1 MGKKEKHVEAN
12 ALAPIPKS
20 ERQSWISLA
29 LVQAGICVCAS
40 SFLEGALLAEAM
52 PLGEAILAGSLGNLL
67 VVIFMTIIGFQGSD
81 LGLASCTLAESS
93 FGKKGARYLV
103 SVVFAINLVGWFGI
117 TNEICG
123 DAFTNFMAET
133 FGIHIPLIASNILW
147 GLIMLI
153 TAVYGMRAM
162 EKLNAVSIPFLLIVM
177 AVGTYLAIREYGFS
191 AATQEVERTMS
202 FMAGVS
208 LAFDFYAVGVVTA
221 ADVSRFQ
228 KNRVETAKSTIWGV
242 LPVAVLTLSLGAIL
256 TKISGEYD
264 ISMVLIMVGL
274 PFVGILSIIL
284 STWTTNSS
292 NIYSGGLDVV
302 MAFNLP
308 DHRRR
313 EVTVVAGII
322 GTLLGAFG
330 VLDHIE
336 TFLSFLAYLVCP
348 VEGAM
353 IADYW
358 IVGKGKPERWHSMD
372 GTNWAG
378 VISWVLGAVG
388 GYLLA
393 YAYVGIFISLIAYVV
408 IEKFIPSL
416 SREET
421 PANER
426 KAQ

>member
-1 MGKKEKHVEAN
+1 MENNQKHVEAN
-12 ALAPIPKS
+12 ALAPIPQS
-20 ERQSWISLA
+20 ERQGWVSLA

-52 PLGEAILAGSLGNLL
+52 PLGEAILSGSLGNLL

-81 LGLASCTLAESS
+81 LGLASCTLSESS

-133 FGIHIPLIASNILW
+133 FGINIPLIVSNILW

-177 AVGTYLAIREYGFS
+177 AVGTYLAIKEYGID
-191 AATQEVERTMS
+191 AASEDVERSMS
-202 FMAGVS
+202 FMSGVS

-228 KNRVETAKSTIWGV
+228 KNRAETAKSTIWGV
-242 LPVAVLTLSLGAIL
+242 LPVAVITLSLGAVL

-264 ISMVLIMVGL
+264 ISMVLIQVGL
-274 PFVGILSIIL
+274 PFIGILSIIL

-308 DHRRR
+308 DNRRR

-336 TFLSFLAYLVCP
+336 SFLSFLAYLVCP
-348 VEGAM
+348 VGGAM

-358 IVGKGKPERWHSMD
+358 IVGKGKPENWHSVE
-372 GTNWAG
+372 GTNWTG
-378 VISWVLGAVG
+378 VISWVIGAVCA
-388 GYLLA
+388 YLIG
-393 YAYVGIFISLIAYVV
+393 YAYSGILIALVAYIVV
-408 IEKFIPSL
+408 EKFIPSQA
-416 SREET
+416 REGND
-421 PANER
+421 A
-426 KAQ
+426 KAE

>member
-1 MGKKEKHVEAN
+1 MENNQKHVEAN
-12 ALAPIPKS
+12 ALAPIPQS
-20 ERQSWISLA
+20 ERQGWVSLA

-52 PLGEAILAGSLGNLL
+52 PLGEAILSGSLGNLL

-81 LGLASCTLAESS
+81 LGLASCTLSESS

-133 FGIHIPLIASNILW
+133 FGINIPLIVSNILW

-177 AVGTYLAIREYGFS
+177 AVGTYLAIKEYGID
-191 AATQEVERTMS
+191 AASEDVERSMS
-202 FMAGVS
+202 FMSGVS

-228 KNRVETAKSTIWGV
+228 KNRAETAKSTIWGV
-242 LPVAVLTLSLGAIL
+242 LPVAVITLSLGAVL

-264 ISMVLIMVGL
+264 ISMVLIQVGL
-274 PFVGILSIIL
+274 PFIGILSIIL

-308 DHRRR
+308 DNRRR

-336 TFLSFLAYLVCP
+336 SFLSFLAYLVCP
-348 VEGAM
+348 VGGEM
-353 IADYW
+353 IED
-358 IVGKGKPERWHSMD
+358 
-372 GTNWAG
+372 
-378 VISWVLGAVG
+378 
-388 GYLLA
+388 
-393 YAYVGIFISLIAYVV
+393 
-408 IEKFIPSL
+408 
-416 SREET
+416 
-421 PANER
+421 
-426 KAQ
+426 

>member
-1 MGKKEKHVEAN
+1 MENNQKHVEAN
-12 ALAPIPKS
+12 ALAPIPQS
-20 ERQSWISLA
+20 ERQGWISLA

-52 PLGEAILAGSLGNLL
+52 PLGEAILSGSLGNLL

-81 LGLASCTLAESS
+81 LGLASCTLSESS

-133 FGIHIPLIASNILW
+133 FGINIPLIVSNILW

-177 AVGTYLAIREYGFS
+177 AVGTYLAIKEYGID
-191 AATQEVERTMS
+191 AASEDVERSMS
-202 FMAGVS
+202 FMSGVS

-228 KNRVETAKSTIWGV
+228 KNRAETAKSTIWGV
-242 LPVAVLTLSLGAIL
+242 LPVAVITLSLGAVL

-264 ISMVLIMVGL
+264 ISMVLIQVGL
-274 PFVGILSIIL
+274 PFIGILSIIL

-308 DHRRR
+308 DNRRR

-336 TFLSFLAYLVCP
+336 SFLSFLAYLVCP
-348 VEGAM
+348 VGGAM

-358 IVGKGKPERWHSMD
+358 IVGKGKPENWHSVE
-372 GTNWAG
+372 GTNWTG
-378 VISWVLGAVG
+378 IISWVIGAVCA
-388 GYLLA
+388 YLIG
-393 YAYVGIFISLIAYVV
+393 YAYSGILIALVAYIV
-408 IEKFIPSL
+408 IEKFIPSQ
-416 SREET
+416 SREGNN
-421 PANER
+421 A
-426 KAQ
+426 KAE

>member
-1 MGKKEKHVEAN
+1 MENNQKHVEAN
-12 ALAPIPKS
+12 ALAPIPQS
-20 ERQSWISLA
+20 ERQGWVSLA

-52 PLGEAILAGSLGNLL
+52 PLGEAILSGSLGNLL

-81 LGLASCTLAESS
+81 LGLASCTLSESS

-133 FGIHIPLIASNILW
+133 FGINIPLIVSNILW

-177 AVGTYLAIREYGFS
+177 AVGTYLAIKEYGID
-191 AATQEVERTMS
+191 AASEDVERSMS
-202 FMAGVS
+202 FMSGVS

-228 KNRVETAKSTIWGV
+228 KNRAETAKSTIWGV
-242 LPVAVLTLSLGAIL
+242 LPVAVITLSLGAVL

-264 ISMVLIMVGL
+264 ISMVLIQVGL
-274 PFVGILSIIL
+274 PFIGILSIIL

-308 DHRRR
+308 DNRRR

-336 TFLSFLAYLVCP
+336 SFLSFLAYLVCP
-348 VEGAM
+348 VGGAM

-358 IVGKGKPERWHSMD
+358 IGGKGKPENWHSVE
-372 GTNWAG
+372 GTNWTG
-378 VISWVLGAVG
+378 VISWVIGAVCA
-388 GYLLA
+388 YLIG
-393 YAYVGIFISLIAYVV
+393 YAYSGILIALVAYIVV
-408 IEKFIPSL
+408 EKFIPSQ
-416 SREET
+416 SREGND
-421 PANER
+421 A
-426 KAQ
+426 KAE

>member
-1 MGKKEKHVEAN
+1 MENNQKHVEAN
-12 ALAPIPKS
+12 ALAPIPQS
-20 ERQSWISLA
+20 ERQGWVSLA

-52 PLGEAILAGSLGNLL
+52 PLGEAILSGSLGNLL

-81 LGLASCTLAESS
+81 LGLASCTLSESS

-133 FGIHIPLIASNILW
+133 FGINIPLIVSNILW

-177 AVGTYLAIREYGFS
+177 AVGTYLAIKEYGID
-191 AATQEVERTMS
+191 AASEDVERSMS
-202 FMAGVS
+202 FMSGVS

-228 KNRVETAKSTIWGV
+228 KNRAETAKSTIWGV
-242 LPVAVLTLSLGAIL
+242 LPVAVITLSLGAVL

-264 ISMVLIMVGL
+264 ISMVLIQVGL
-274 PFVGILSIIL
+274 PFIGILSIIL

-308 DHRRR
+308 DNRRR

-336 TFLSFLAYLVCP
+336 SFLSFLAYLVCP
-348 VEGAM
+348 VGGAM

-358 IVGKGKPERWHSMD
+358 IVGKGKPENWHSVE
-372 GTNWAG
+372 GTNWTG
-378 VISWVLGAVG
+378 VISWVIGAVCA
-388 GYLLA
+388 YLIG
-393 YAYVGIFISLIAYVV
+393 YAYSGILIALVAYIVV
-408 IEKFIPSL
+408 EKFIPSQ
-416 SREET
+416 SREGNN
-421 PANER
+421 A
-426 KAQ
+426 KAE

>member
-1 MGKKEKHVEAN
+1 MGNHQKHAEIN

-20 ERQSWISLA
+20 ERQNWISLA

-67 VVIFMTIIGFQGSD
+67 VVIFMTIIGFAGSD
-81 LGLASCTLAESS
+81 LGLASCTLSESC
-93 FGKKGARYLV
+93 FGKSGARYLV

-123 DAFTNFMAET
+123 DAFTNFMGET
-133 FGIHIPLIASNILW
+133 FGIHIPLVASNILW

-153 TAVYGMRAM
+153 TAVYGMKAM
-162 EKLNAVSIPFLLIVM
+162 EKLNAVSIPFLLLVM
-177 AVGTYLAIREYGFS
+177 AVGTWLAIREYGLD
-191 AATQEVERTMS
+191 AASSDVERTMS

-242 LPVAVLTLSLGAIL
+242 LPVAVITLSLGAVL

-264 ISMVLIMVGL
+264 ISMVLIQVGL
-274 PFVGILSIIL
+274 PFIGILSIIL

-292 NIYSGGLDVV
+292 NIYSGGLDTV

-308 DHRRR
+308 DNRRR

-336 TFLSFLAYLVCP
+336 AFLSFLAYLVCP
-348 VEGAM
+348 VGGVM
-353 IADYW
+353 IAYYW
-358 IVGKGKPERWHSMD
+358 IVGKGRPENWHSVD
-372 GTNWAG
+372 GANWAG
-378 VISWVLGAVG
+378 IISWVIGAVG
-388 GYLLA
+388 AYLIT
-393 YAYVGIFISLIAYVV
+393 YAYSGILIAMAAYIVV
-408 IEKFIPSL
+408 ERFIPSA
-416 SREET
+416 SRSG
-421 PANER
+421 
-426 KAQ
+426 AQK

>member
-1 MGKKEKHVEAN
+1 MENNNKHVEAN
-12 ALAPIPKS
+12 ALTPIPAKD
-20 ERQSWISLA
+20 RQGWISLA

-52 PLGEAILAGSLGNLL
+52 PLGEAILAGTLGNLI
-67 VVIFMTIIGFQGSD
+67 VVVLMTIIGFQGSD
-81 LGLASCTLAESS
+81 LGIASCTLSESS
-93 FGKKGARYLV
+93 FGRKGARYLV
-103 SVVFAINLVGWFGI
+103 SVVFAINLIGWFGI

-133 FGIHIPLIASNILW
+133 FDIQIPLIASNILW
-147 GLIMLI
+147 GIIMLI

-177 AVGTYLAIREYGFS
+177 AVGTYLALRQYGFE
-191 AATQEVERTMS
+191 AATAEVERSMS

-228 KNRVETAKSTIWGV
+228 KNRVETAKSTILGV
-242 LPVAVLTLSLGAIL
+242 LPVAVITLSLGAIL

-264 ISMVLIMVGL
+264 ISLVLIQVGL
-274 PFVGILSIIL
+274 PVIGILSIIL

-308 DHRRR
+308 DNRRR

-336 TFLSFLAYLVCP
+336 SFLSFLAFLVCP
-348 VEGAM
+348 VGGAM
-353 IADYW
+353 MADYW
-358 IVGKGKPERWHSMD
+358 LVGKGKPENWHSVE
-372 GTNWAG
+372 GINWAG
-378 VISWVLGAVG
+378 IISWAVGAV
-388 GYLLA
+388 LA
-393 YAYVGIFISLIAYVV
+393 YLTGYAYTGILFSLAAYFIA
-408 IEKFIPSL
+408 EKLIPSK
-416 SREET
+416 SREVNRDE
-421 PANER
+421 
-426 KAQ
+426 KAV

>member
-1 MGKKEKHVEAN
+1 MENNQKHVEAN
-12 ALAPIPKS
+12 ALAPIPQS
-20 ERQSWISLA
+20 ERQGWVSLA

-52 PLGEAILAGSLGNLL
+52 PLGEAILSGSLGNLL

-81 LGLASCTLAESS
+81 LGLASCTLSESS

-133 FGIHIPLIASNILW
+133 FGINIPLIVSNILW

-177 AVGTYLAIREYGFS
+177 AVGTYLAIKEYGID
-191 AATQEVERTMS
+191 AASEDVERSMS
-202 FMAGVS
+202 FMSGVS

-228 KNRVETAKSTIWGV
+228 KNRAETAKSTIWGV
-242 LPVAVLTLSLGAIL
+242 LPVAVITLSLGAVL

-264 ISMVLIMVGL
+264 ISMVLIQVGL
-274 PFVGILSIIL
+274 PFIGILSIIL

-308 DHRRR
+308 DNRRR

-336 TFLSFLAYLVCP
+336 SFLSFLAYLVCP
-348 VEGAM
+348 VGGAM

-358 IVGKGKPERWHSMD
+358 IVGKGKPENWHSVE
-372 GTNWAG
+372 GTNWTG
-378 VISWVLGAVG
+378 VISWIIGAVCA
-388 GYLLA
+388 YLIG
-393 YAYVGIFISLIAYVV
+393 YAYSGILIALVAYIVV
-408 IEKFIPSL
+408 EKFIPSQ
-416 SREET
+416 SREGNN
-421 PANER
+421 A
-426 KAQ
+426 KAE

>member
-1 MGKKEKHVEAN
+1 MGEKQKHVEAN
-12 ALAPIPKS
+12 ALAPIPKE

-52 PLGEAILAGSLGNLL
+52 PLGEAILSGALGNLL
-67 VVIFMTIIGFQGSD
+67 VVIFMTIIGFAGSD
-81 LGLASCTLAESS
+81 LGLASCTLSESC
-93 FGKKGARYLV
+93 FGKTGARYLV

-133 FGIHIPLIASNILW
+133 FNIHFPLLASNILW

-177 AVGTYLAIREYGFS
+177 AVGTVLAIREYGFES
-191 AATQEVERTMS
+191 ANAEVERGMS

-228 KNRVETAKSTIWGV
+228 RNRAETAKSTIWGV
-242 LPVAVLTLSLGAIL
+242 LPIAVITLSLGAIL
-256 TKISGEYD
+256 TKISNEYD
-264 ISMVLIMVGL
+264 ISMVLIQVGL
-274 PFVGILSIIL
+274 PFMGILSIIL

-302 MAFNLP
+302 MAFNMP

-313 EVTVVAGII
+313 EVTIVAGVI

-330 VLDHIE
+330 VLDHVE
-336 TFLSFLAYLVCP
+336 AFLSFLAYLVCP
-348 VEGAM
+348 VGGVM

-358 IVGKGKPERWHSMD
+358 IVGKGKPQNWHSVE
-372 GTNWAG
+372 GTCWVG
-378 VISWVLGAVG
+378 VISWAVGAVAA
-388 GYLLA
+388 YLLA
-393 YAYVGIFISLIAYVV
+393 YAWTGIIISMVAYIIV
-408 IEKFIPSL
+408 ERFMPSR
-416 SREET
+416 SRE
-421 PANER
+421 A
-426 KAQ
+426 K

>member
-1 MGKKEKHVEAN
+1 MENNQKHVEAN
-12 ALAPIPKS
+12 ALAPIPQS
-20 ERQSWISLA
+20 ERQGWVSLA

-52 PLGEAILAGSLGNLL
+52 PLGEAILSGSLGNLL

-81 LGLASCTLAESS
+81 LGLASCTLSESS

-133 FGIHIPLIASNILW
+133 FGINIPLIVSNILW

-177 AVGTYLAIREYGFS
+177 AVGTYLAIKEYGID
-191 AATQEVERTMS
+191 AASEDVERSMS
-202 FMAGVS
+202 FMSGVS

-228 KNRVETAKSTIWGV
+228 KNRADTAKSTIWGV
-242 LPVAVLTLSLGAIL
+242 LPVAVITLSLGAVL

-264 ISMVLIMVGL
+264 ISMVLIQVGL
-274 PFVGILSIIL
+274 PFIGILSIIL

-308 DHRRR
+308 DNRRR

-336 TFLSFLAYLVCP
+336 SFLSFLAYLVCP
-348 VEGAM
+348 VGGAM

-358 IVGKGKPERWHSMD
+358 IVGKGKPENWHSVE
-372 GTNWAG
+372 GTNWTG
-378 VISWVLGAVG
+378 VISWVIGAVCA
-388 GYLLA
+388 YLIG
-393 YAYVGIFISLIAYVV
+393 YAYSGILIALVAYIVV
-408 IEKFIPSL
+408 EKFIPSQ
-416 SREET
+416 SREGNN
-421 PANER
+421 A
-426 KAQ
+426 KAE

>member
-1 MGKKEKHVEAN
+1 MENNQKHVEAN
-12 ALAPIPKS
+12 ALAPIPQS
-20 ERQSWISLA
+20 ERQGWVSLA

-52 PLGEAILAGSLGNLL
+52 PLGEAILSGSLGNLL

-81 LGLASCTLAESS
+81 LGLASCTLSESS

-133 FGIHIPLIASNILW
+133 FGINIPLIVSNILW

-177 AVGTYLAIREYGFS
+177 AVGTYLAIKEYGID
-191 AATQEVERTMS
+191 AASEDVERSMS
-202 FMAGVS
+202 FMSGVS

-228 KNRVETAKSTIWGV
+228 KNRAETAKSTIWGV
-242 LPVAVLTLSLGAIL
+242 LPVAVITLSLGAVL

-264 ISMVLIMVGL
+264 ISMVLIQVGL
-274 PFVGILSIIL
+274 PFIGILSIIL

-308 DHRRR
+308 DNRRR

-336 TFLSFLAYLVCP
+336 SFLSFLAYLVCP
-348 VEGAM
+348 VGGAM

-358 IVGKGKPERWHSMD
+358 IVGKGKPENWHSVE
-372 GTNWAG
+372 GTNWTG
-378 VISWVLGAVG
+378 IISWVIGAVCA
-388 GYLLA
+388 YLIG
-393 YAYVGIFISLIAYVV
+393 YAYSGILIALVAYIV
-408 IEKFIPSL
+408 IEKFIPSQ
-416 SREET
+416 SREGNN
-421 PANER
+421 A
-426 KAQ
+426 KAE

>member
-1 MGKKEKHVEAN
+1 MENNQKHVEAN
-12 ALAPIPKS
+12 ALAPIPQS
-20 ERQSWISLA
+20 ERQGWVSLA

-52 PLGEAILAGSLGNLL
+52 PLGEAILSGSLGNLL

-81 LGLASCTLAESS
+81 LGLASCTLSESS

-133 FGIHIPLIASNILW
+133 FGINIPLIVSNILW

-177 AVGTYLAIREYGFS
+177 AVGTYLAIKEYGID
-191 AATQEVERTMS
+191 AASEDVERSMS
-202 FMAGVS
+202 FMSGVS

-228 KNRVETAKSTIWGV
+228 KNRAETAKSTIWGV
-242 LPVAVLTLSLGAIL
+242 LPVAVITLSLGAVL

-264 ISMVLIMVGL
+264 ISMVLIQVGL
-274 PFVGILSIIL
+274 PFIGILSIIL

-308 DHRRR
+308 DNRRR

-336 TFLSFLAYLVCP
+336 SFLSFLAYLVCP
-348 VEGAM
+348 VGGAM

-358 IVGKGKPERWHSMD
+358 IVGKGKPENWHSVE
-372 GTNWAG
+372 GTNWTG
-378 VISWVLGAVG
+378 VISWVIGAVCA
-388 GYLLA
+388 YLIG
-393 YAYVGIFISLIAYVV
+393 YAYSGILIALVAYIVV
-408 IEKFIPSL
+408 EKFIPSQ
-416 SREET
+416 SREGND
-421 PANER
+421 A
-426 KAQ
+426 KAE

>member
-1 MGKKEKHVEAN
+1 MENNQKHAEIN
-12 ALAPIPKS
+12 ALAAIPQS
-20 ERQSWISLA
+20 ERQGWISLA

-67 VVIFMTIIGFQGSD
+67 VVVFMTIIGFQGSD
-81 LGLASCTLAESS
+81 LGLASCTLSESS

-103 SVVFAINLVGWFGI
+103 SVIFAINLVGWFGI

-133 FGIHIPLIASNILW
+133 FAIHIPLIASNILW
-147 GLIMLI
+147 GLIMLV

-177 AVGTYLAIREYGFS
+177 AVGTYLAIRNYGFDAAS
-191 AATQEVERTMS
+191 ADVQRSMS

-228 KNRVETAKSTIWGV
+228 KNRAETAKSTIWGV
-242 LPVAVLTLSLGAIL
+242 LPIAVITLSLGAVL

-264 ISMVLIMVGL
+264 ISLVLIQVGL

-308 DHRRR
+308 DNRRR
-313 EVTVVAGII
+313 EVTVVAGVV

-336 TFLSFLAYLVCP
+336 AFLSFLAFLVCP
-348 VEGAM
+348 VGGVM

-358 IVGKGKPERWHSMD
+358 IVGRGRPENWHSVS

-378 VISWVLGAVG
+378 VIAWCVGAAG
-388 GYLLA
+388 AYLIGYAYSGILLA
-393 YAYVGIFISLIAYVV
+393 LAAYVV
-408 IEKFIPSL
+408 IERFIPSQ
-416 SREET
+416 SR
-421 PANER
+421 AAKRER
-426 KAQ
+426 

>member
-1 MGKKEKHVEAN
+1 MENNQKHVEAN
-12 ALAPIPKS
+12 ALAPIPQS
-20 ERQSWISLA
+20 ERQGWVSLA

-52 PLGEAILAGSLGNLL
+52 PLGEAILSGSLGNLL

-81 LGLASCTLAESS
+81 LGLASCTLSESS

-133 FGIHIPLIASNILW
+133 FGINIPLIVSNILW

-177 AVGTYLAIREYGFS
+177 AVGTYLAIKEYGID
-191 AATQEVERTMS
+191 AASEDVERSMS
-202 FMAGVS
+202 FMSGVS

-228 KNRVETAKSTIWGV
+228 KNRAETAKSTIWGV
-242 LPVAVLTLSLGAIL
+242 LPVAVITLSLGAVL

-264 ISMVLIMVGL
+264 ISMVLIQVGL
-274 PFVGILSIIL
+274 PFIGILSIIL

-308 DHRRR
+308 DNRRR

-336 TFLSFLAYLVCP
+336 SFLSFLAYLVCP
-348 VEGAM
+348 VGGAM

-358 IVGKGKPERWHSMD
+358 IVGKGKPENWHSVE
-372 GTNWAG
+372 GTNWTC
-378 VISWVLGAVG
+378 VISWVIGAVCA
-388 GYLLA
+388 YLIG
-393 YAYVGIFISLIAYVV
+393 YAYSGILIALVAYIV
-408 IEKFIPSL
+408 IEKFIPSQ
-416 SREET
+416 SREGNN
-421 PANER
+421 A
-426 KAQ
+426 KAE

>member
-1 MGKKEKHVEAN
+1 MENNQKHVEAN
-12 ALAPIPKS
+12 ALAPIPQS
-20 ERQSWISLA
+20 ERQGWVSLA

-52 PLGEAILAGSLGNLL
+52 PLGEAILSGSLGNLL

-81 LGLASCTLAESS
+81 LGLASCTLSESS

-133 FGIHIPLIASNILW
+133 FGINIPLIVSNILW

-177 AVGTYLAIREYGFS
+177 AVGTYLAIKEYGID
-191 AATQEVERTMS
+191 AASEDVERSMS
-202 FMAGVS
+202 FMSGVS

-228 KNRVETAKSTIWGV
+228 KNRAETAKSTIWGV
-242 LPVAVLTLSLGAIL
+242 LPVAVITLSLGAVL

-264 ISMVLIMVGL
+264 ISMVLIQVGL
-274 PFVGILSIIL
+274 PFIGILSIIL

-308 DHRRR
+308 DNRRR

-336 TFLSFLAYLVCP
+336 SFLSFLAYLVCP
-348 VEGAM
+348 VGGAM

-358 IVGKGKPERWHSMD
+358 IVGKGKPENWHSVE
-372 GTNWAG
+372 GTNWTG
-378 VISWVLGAVG
+378 VISWITGAVCA
-388 GYLLA
+388 YLIG
-393 YAYVGIFISLIAYVV
+393 YAYSGILIALVAYIVV
-408 IEKFIPSL
+408 EKFIPSQ
-416 SREET
+416 SREGNN
-421 PANER
+421 A
-426 KAQ
+426 KAE

>member
-1 MGKKEKHVEAN
+1 MENNNKHVEAN
-12 ALAPIPKS
+12 ALTPIPAKD
-20 ERQSWISLA
+20 RQGWISLA

-52 PLGEAILAGSLGNLL
+52 PLGEAILAGTLGNLI
-67 VVIFMTIIGFQGSD
+67 VVVLMTIIGFQGSD
-81 LGLASCTLAESS
+81 LGIASCTLSESS
-93 FGKKGARYLV
+93 FGRKGARYLV
-103 SVVFAINLVGWFGI
+103 SVVFAINLIGWFGI

-133 FGIHIPLIASNILW
+133 FDIQIPLVASNILW
-147 GLIMLI
+147 GIIMLI

-177 AVGTYLAIREYGFS
+177 AVGTYLALRQYGFE
-191 AATQEVERTMS
+191 AATAEVERSMS

-228 KNRVETAKSTIWGV
+228 KNRVETAKSTILGV
-242 LPVAVLTLSLGAIL
+242 LPVAVITLSLGAIL

-264 ISMVLIMVGL
+264 ISLVLIQVGL
-274 PFVGILSIIL
+274 PIIGILSIIL

-308 DHRRR
+308 DNRRR

-336 TFLSFLAYLVCP
+336 SFLSFLAFLVCP
-348 VEGAM
+348 VGGAM
-353 IADYW
+353 MADYW
-358 IVGKGKPERWHSMD
+358 LVGKGKPENWHSVE
-372 GTNWAG
+372 GINWAG
-378 VISWVLGAVG
+378 IISWAVGAV
-388 GYLLA
+388 LA
-393 YAYVGIFISLIAYVV
+393 YLTGYAYTGILFSLAAYFIA
-408 IEKFIPSL
+408 EKIIPSK
-416 SREET
+416 SREVNRDEE
-421 PANER
+421 AV
-426 KAQ
+426 

>member
-1 MGKKEKHVEAN
+1 MENNNKHVEVN
-12 ALAPIPKS
+12 ALAPIPKE
-20 ERQSWISLA
+20 ERQGWVSLA

-52 PLGEAILAGSLGNLL
+52 PLWEAVLSGALGNVL

-81 LGLASCTLAESS
+81 LGLASCTLSESC
-93 FGKKGARYLV
+93 FGKAGARYLV

-133 FGIHIPLIASNILW
+133 FGVHFPLLASNILW
-147 GLIMLI
+147 GMIMLI

-177 AVGTYLAIREYGFS
+177 AAGTVLAIKEYGF
-191 AATQEVERTMS
+191 AGANAEVERGMS
-202 FMAGVS
+202 FLAGVS

-228 KNRVETAKSTIWGV
+228 KNRVETCKSTVWGV
-242 LPVAVLTLSLGAIL
+242 LPIAVVTLTLGAIL

-264 ISMVLIMVGL
+264 ISMVLIQVGL

-308 DHRRR
+308 DNRRR
-313 EVTVVAGII
+313 EVTIAAGVT

-336 TFLSFLAYLVCP
+336 AFLSFLAYLVCP
-348 VEGAM
+348 VGGVM

-358 IVGKGKPERWHSMD
+358 FVGKGKPENWHSAE
-372 GTNWAG
+372 GICWAG
-378 VISWVLGAVG
+378 IISWAAGAV
-388 GYLLA
+388 LA
-393 YAYVGIFISLIAYVV
+393 YLTTYSWTGIIISMIVYWIV
-408 IEKFIPSL
+408 EKFIPSG
-416 SREET
+416 SREVKQDAGT
-421 PANER
+421 L
-426 KAQ
+426 

>member
-1 MGKKEKHVEAN
+1 MENNNKHVEAN
-12 ALAPIPKS
+12 ALTPIPAK
-20 ERQSWISLA
+20 ERQGWISLA

-52 PLGEAILAGSLGNLL
+52 PLGEAILAGTLGNLI
-67 VVIFMTIIGFQGSD
+67 VVILMTIIGFQGSD
-81 LGLASCTLAESS
+81 LGIASCTLSEAS
-93 FGKKGARYLV
+93 FGRKGARYLV
-103 SVVFAINLVGWFGI
+103 SVVFAINLIGWFGI

-133 FGIHIPLIASNILW
+133 FDIHIPLIASNILW
-147 GLIMLI
+147 GIIMLI

-177 AVGTYLAIREYGFS
+177 AVGTYLALRQYGFE
-191 AATQEVERTMS
+191 AATAEVERSMS

-228 KNRVETAKSTIWGV
+228 KNRVETAKSTILGV
-242 LPVAVLTLSLGAIL
+242 LPVAVITLSLGAIL

-264 ISMVLIMVGL
+264 ISLVLIQVGL
-274 PFVGILSIIL
+274 PIIGILSIIL

-308 DHRRR
+308 DNRRR

-336 TFLSFLAYLVCP
+336 SFLSFLAFLVCP
-348 VEGAM
+348 VGGAM
-353 IADYW
+353 MADYW
-358 IVGKGKPERWHSMD
+358 LVGKGKPENWHSVE
-372 GTNWAG
+372 GINWAG
-378 VISWVLGAVG
+378 IISWAVGAV
-388 GYLLA
+388 LA
-393 YAYVGIFISLIAYVV
+393 YLTGYAYTGILFSLAAYFIA
-408 IEKFIPSL
+408 EKLIPSK
-416 SREET
+416 SREVNRDEE
-421 PANER
+421 AV
-426 KAQ
+426 

>member
-1 MGKKEKHVEAN
+1 MENNQKHVEAN
-12 ALAPIPKS
+12 ALAPIPQS
-20 ERQSWISLA
+20 ERQGWVSLA

-52 PLGEAILAGSLGNLL
+52 PLGEAILSGSLGNLL

-81 LGLASCTLAESS
+81 LGLASCTLSESS

-133 FGIHIPLIASNILW
+133 FGINIPLIVSNILW

-177 AVGTYLAIREYGFS
+177 AVGTYLAIKEYGID
-191 AATQEVERTMS
+191 AASEDVERSMS
-202 FMAGVS
+202 FMSGVS

-228 KNRVETAKSTIWGV
+228 KNRAETAKSTIWGV
-242 LPVAVLTLSLGAIL
+242 LPVAVITLSLGAVL

-264 ISMVLIMVGL
+264 ISMVLIQVGL
-274 PFVGILSIIL
+274 PFIGILSIIL

-308 DHRRR
+308 DNRRR

-336 TFLSFLAYLVCP
+336 SFLSFLAYLVCP
-348 VEGAM
+348 VGGAM

-358 IVGKGKPERWHSMD
+358 IVGKGKPENWHSVE
-372 GTNWAG
+372 GTNWTG
-378 VISWVLGAVG
+378 VISWVLGAVCA
-388 GYLLA
+388 YLIG
-393 YAYVGIFISLIAYVV
+393 YAYSGILIALVAYIVV
-408 IEKFIPSL
+408 EKFIPSQ
-416 SREET
+416 SREGNN
-421 PANER
+421 A
-426 KAQ
+426 KAE

>member
-1 MGKKEKHVEAN
+1 MENNNKHVEAN
-12 ALAPIPKS
+12 ALTPIPVE
-20 ERQSWISLA
+20 ERQGWISLA

-52 PLGEAILAGSLGNLL
+52 PLGEAILAGTLGNLI
-67 VVIFMTIIGFQGSD
+67 VVVLMTIIGFQGSD
-81 LGLASCTLAESS
+81 LGIASCTLSESS

-103 SVVFAINLVGWFGI
+103 SVVFAINLIGWFGI

-123 DAFTNFMAET
+123 DAFTNFMSET
-133 FGIHIPLIASNILW
+133 FGIQIPLIVSNILW

-177 AVGTYLAIREYGFS
+177 AVGTYLAIRQYGFD
-191 AATQEVERTMS
+191 AATAEVERSMS

-221 ADVSRFQ
+221 ADVARFQ
-228 KNRVETAKSTIWGV
+228 KNRVETAKSTVLGV
-242 LPVAVLTLSLGAIL
+242 LPVAVITLSLGAVL

-264 ISMVLIMVGL
+264 ISLVLIQVGL
-274 PFVGILSIIL
+274 PIIGILSIIL

-308 DHRRR
+308 DNRRR

-336 TFLSFLAYLVCP
+336 SFLSFLAFLVCP
-348 VEGAM
+348 VGGAM
-353 IADYW
+353 MADYW
-358 IVGKGKPERWHSMD
+358 LVGKGKAENWHSVD
-372 GTNWAG
+372 GVNWAG
-378 VISWVLGAVG
+378 IISWAVGAV
-388 GYLLA
+388 LA
-393 YAYVGIFISLIAYVV
+393 YLTRYAYTGILFSLVAYYIA
-408 IEKFIPSL
+408 EKFIPSK
-416 SREET
+416 SREVNR
-421 PANER
+421 NE
-426 KAQ
+426 KVV

>member
-1 MGKKEKHVEAN
+1 MENNQKHVEAN
-12 ALAPIPKS
+12 ALAPIPQS
-20 ERQSWISLA
+20 ERQGWISLA

-52 PLGEAILAGSLGNLL
+52 PLGEAILSGSLGNLL

-81 LGLASCTLAESS
+81 LGLASCTLSESS

-133 FGIHIPLIASNILW
+133 FGINIPLIVSNILW

-177 AVGTYLAIREYGFS
+177 AVGTYLAIKEYGID
-191 AATQEVERTMS
+191 AASEDVERSMS
-202 FMAGVS
+202 FMSGVS

-228 KNRVETAKSTIWGV
+228 KNRAETAKSTIWGV
-242 LPVAVLTLSLGAIL
+242 LPVAVITLSLGAVL

-264 ISMVLIMVGL
+264 ISMVLIQVGL
-274 PFVGILSIIL
+274 PFIGILSIIL

-308 DHRRR
+308 DNRRR

-336 TFLSFLAYLVCP
+336 SFLSFLAYLVCP
-348 VEGAM
+348 VGGAM

-358 IVGKGKPERWHSMD
+358 IVGKGKPENWHSVE
-372 GTNWAG
+372 GTNWTG
-378 VISWVLGAVG
+378 VISWVIGAVCA
-388 GYLLA
+388 YLIG
-393 YAYVGIFISLIAYVV
+393 YAYSGILIALVAYIVV
-408 IEKFIPSL
+408 EKFIPSQ
-416 SREET
+416 SREGNN
-421 PANER
+421 A
-426 KAQ
+426 KAE

>member
-1 MGKKEKHVEAN
+1 MENNQKHVEAN
-12 ALAPIPKS
+12 ALAPIPPS
-20 ERQSWISLA
+20 ERKGWVSRA

-52 PLGEAILAGSLGNLL
+52 PLGEAILSGSLGNML

-81 LGLASCTLAESS
+81 LGLASCTLSESS

-133 FGIHIPLIASNILW
+133 FGINIPLIVSNILW

-177 AVGTYLAIREYGFS
+177 AVGTYLAIKEYGID
-191 AATQEVERTMS
+191 AASEDVERSMS
-202 FMAGVS
+202 FMSGVS

-228 KNRVETAKSTIWGV
+228 KNRAETAKSNIWGV
-242 LPVAVLTLSLGAIL
+242 LPVAVITLSLGAVL

-264 ISMVLIMVGL
+264 ISMVLIQVGL
-274 PFVGILSIIL
+274 PFIGILSIIL

-308 DHRRR
+308 DNRRR

-336 TFLSFLAYLVCP
+336 SFLSFLAYLVCP
-348 VEGAM
+348 VCGAM

-358 IVGKGKPERWHSMD
+358 IVGKGKPENWHSVE
-372 GTNWAG
+372 GTNWTG
-378 VISWVLGAVG
+378 VISWVIGAVCA
-388 GYLLA
+388 YLIG
-393 YAYVGIFISLIAYVV
+393 YAYSGILIALVADIV
-408 IEKFIPSL
+408 GEKFIPAQ
-416 SREET
+416 SREGKN
-421 PANER
+421 A
-426 KAQ
+426 KAE